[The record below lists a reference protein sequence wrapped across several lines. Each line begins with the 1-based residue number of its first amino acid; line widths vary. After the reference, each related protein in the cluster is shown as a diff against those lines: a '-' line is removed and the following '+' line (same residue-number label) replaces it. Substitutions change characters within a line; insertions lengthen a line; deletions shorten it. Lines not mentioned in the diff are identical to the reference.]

1 MTEHWFVSVMLQIV
15 VLKNKKWTY
24 RVNSSV
30 NCVWSG
36 GKNFTTKRRMVFFG
50 PECRNQQVN
59 IHVWSFF
66 WSSLIRLVSKDTGG
80 HAWISFTTD
89 WKSWDGK
96 WGWLTSDLF
105 QCWLQ
110 QIQPH
115 LKRKAD
121 GHLSLLV
128 SSHYR
133 KRTVSMMFDWT
144 GRTAELQG
152 FSGRTDVP
160 HSPAFC
166 DGLRT
171 PVQNSLPL
179 SGSSG
184 HKPDQTALY
193 HEIVAKTR
201 GKRKWQTD

>member
-1 MTEHWFVSVMLQIV
+1 
-15 VLKNKKWTY
+15 
-24 RVNSSV
+24 
-30 NCVWSG
+30 
-36 GKNFTTKRRMVFFG
+36 MVFFG
-50 PECRNQQVN
+50 PEGRHKQVN

-66 WSSLIRLVSKDTGG
+66 QSSLIRLVSKHTGG
-80 HAWISFTTD
+80 RARISFTTD
-89 WKSWDGK
+89 WKSWEGK

-115 LKRKAD
+115 LKRKE
-121 GHLSLLV
+121 HLSLLV
-128 SSHYR
+128 SSHR
-133 KRTVSMMFDWT
+133 KCTVSMIFDST
-144 GRTAELQG
+144 DRTAEIQG

-184 HKPDQTALY
+184 HKPGQTALY

-201 GKRKWQTD
+201 GKWKWQT